1 MTAPECTHIKTNG
14 IRCGSPA
21 LRSRALCF
29 YHARPARTRFRQPAI
44 FTLPVVNDLETY
56 LYALHLITTALA
68 ENKLEISRASTLMQA
83 LRLARAH
90 F

>member
-1 MTAPECTHIKTNG
+1 MIPPDCTHIKTNG

-21 LRSRALCF
+21 LRGRALCY
-29 YHARPARTRFRQPAI
+29 YHARPARIRFRQATI

-68 ENKLEISRASTLMQA
+68 EDKLEISRATKLLQA